1 MAVITPEQA
10 GGVSVTWFMDLIGFS
25 EGTTIAGG
33 SRLTKNDGYDVNVTG
48 VNGPSIFTDYSDHP
62 QIEVEVNHKGL
73 KSSAAGRYQIESK
86 EWNIYKVRLSL
97 PDFSPLS
104 QDLYCLEQLKER
116 HAVALILS
124 GNVQTAIEACS
135 NIWASFPGNNYGQG
149 GRSMSDLVK
158 YYDSFA
164 AKVV

>member
-10 GGVSVTWFMDLIGFS
+10 GGVAVTWFMDLVGFS

-33 SRLTKNDGYDVNVTG
+33 NKLTQNDGYDVMVTG
-48 VNGPSIFTDYSDHP
+48 VHGPSIFTSYSDHP
-62 QIEVEVNHKGL
+62 LGEVEVNHKGL
-73 KSSAAGRYQIESK
+73 ESDAAGRYQIMLK
-86 EWNIYKVRLSL
+86 EWKIYKVRLSL

-149 GRSMSDLVK
+149 GKSMSTLLA

-164 AKVV
+164 AKAA